1 MIMDP
6 ELLKIICCPET
17 HQPLR
22 LAEAA
27 LIAGLNEKISAG
39 GVKNRRGDRVEEKL
53 DEGLVRSDSRF
64 LYPVRRG
71 IPVLLKDEAI
81 PLAD

>member
-1 MIMDP
+1 MIDP

-27 LIAGLNEKISAG
+27 LIASLNEKIAG
-39 GVKNRRGDRVEEKL
+39 GAVKNRRGDPVKEKL
-53 DEGLVRSDSRF
+53 DEGLVRSDSQY

-81 PLAD
+81 PLTS